1 MPYLGQAG
9 TSQQLKS
16 LCGCVLERQAAIPDW
31 DCPACLLSSLLS
43 SRGSWQMI
51 CLTKERWHPQA
62 TAAASKQST
71 VAHSGSYRRV
81 PSSGLPASTCRGR
94 NAGQEQT
101 RGDCSS
107 PPAAPPHF
115 ARTLAVQGS
124 STILELRP
132 RGNKRVL
139 GQPVKPFGGELAVGS
154 GGLRAFW

>member
-16 LCGCVLERQAAIPDW
+16 LCGCVLEREEAIPDW
-31 DCPACLLSSLLS
+31 DCPACLLGSLLN
-43 SRGSWQMI
+43 SRGSWQISDQRAM
-51 CLTKERWHPQA
+51 
-62 TAAASKQST
+62 ASSGRSCYKRAEST
-71 VAHSGSYRRV
+71 VACSGSYRRG
-81 PSSGLPASTCRGR
+81 PSTAALPASSCRGR

-107 PPAAPPHF
+107 PPAAPHF
-115 ARTLAVQGS
+115 ARTLAVRGS